1 MLAGH
6 SSRVFSVDMHVSRA
20 MRMGLM
26 AICQAPDAAS
36 TLRVQ
41 RVQRVQ
47 AEVFAGTSLGSH

>member
-1 MLAGH
+1 
-6 SSRVFSVDMHVSRA
+6 MHVSRA

-41 RVQRVQ
+41 RVQ